1 MAKSN
6 QNPILIDPD
15 MKEIVES
22 FIIETKEIL
31 EKLDADLV
39 EMEKRPD
46 DNELLNSVFRHFHTI
61 KGTSSF
67 LGLDK
72 LTGVTHKGEDI
83 LNKLRKLEVS
93 LSASIMDALLLAYD
107 KMKSLLYS
115 IEEFQ
120 NEDIDVDDTIK
131 ELTDLISTLENGGVV
146 VEKKKPVKKSKKKY
160 AKSELNIDTNNTTE
174 TVVMSG
180 STEDKILEETE
191 DADGEHELPQV
202 ENKIVAVDK
211 SKQDTTK
218 KVENSIRVDVERLD
232 ELLNIVSELVLGRN
246 RLAQVNS
253 EFALENEGTKFS
265 RDLFDVTKQ
274 IDLMTNELQLVVMKT
289 RMIKIGKVFN
299 KFPRLVR
306 DLSRDAKKQIN
317 IVIKGEETELD
328 KTLIEEINDPLVHLI
343 RNSVDHGIENPETR
357 KANGKNPAGTLTLSA
372 AHEGNNI
379 IITIEDDGKG
389 IDPEVI
395 KAKVLQKGLISAE
408 RAKELTRQEILNL
421 IFLPGFSTAEVVTNI
436 SGRGVGMDVVKTNVT
451 KLRGIINIESNVGV
465 GTKII
470 IKLPLTLAIISGMI
484 VKVKDEQIVIPLN
497 TVLEVLRV
505 HRENIYSVNQ
515 RPVIKMRDSVLPLVS
530 VEEVLFG
537 AEEKDENR
545 IWQYVVVVGIAEK
558 RYGIKVDSL
567 VGQKEV
573 VIKSLGN
580 YFGKV
585 QGIAGSTIMGD
596 GSVVMIVDVN
606 ELLHKAEKLT

>member
-1 MAKSN
+1 MAKVN
-6 QNPILIDPD
+6 QNPMLIDPD

-22 FIIETKEIL
+22 FIVETKEIL
-31 EKLDADLV
+31 EKLDVDLV

-93 LSASIMDALLLAYD
+93 LNATIMDALLLAYD
-107 KMKSLLYS
+107 KMKALLNS
-115 IEEFQ
+115 IEEYQ
-120 NEDIDVDDTIK
+120 NEDIDVEATIK
-131 ELTDLISTLENGGVV
+131 DLTELIIALENGGVV
-146 VEKKKPVKKSKKKY
+146 VEKKKPAKKSRKKSSK
-160 AKSELNIDTNNTTE
+160 AENTIENKTEINSEL
-174 TVVMSG
+174 
-180 STEDKILEETE
+180 ILEVNAEINDDDEPE
-191 DADGEHELPQV
+191 DADEEQDSPQI
-202 ENKIVAVDK
+202 EIKASSADK
-211 SKQDTTK
+211 VKQDSSK

-265 RDLFDVTKQ
+265 RDLFDATKQ

-306 DLSRDAKKQIN
+306 DLSRDAKKQIE
-317 IVIKGEETELD
+317 IIIKGEETELD
-328 KTLIEEINDPLVHLI
+328 KTLIEEINDPLVHLV
-343 RNSVDHGIENPETR
+343 RNSVDHGVESPEIR
-357 KANGKNPAGTLTLSA
+357 KANGKNPVGTLTLSA
-372 AHEGNNI
+372 EHEGNNI

-389 IDPEVI
+389 IDPEII
-395 KAKVLQKGLISAE
+395 KAKVVEKGLISAE
-408 RAKELTRQEILNL
+408 KAKELTRQEILNL
-421 IFLPGFSTAEVVTNI
+421 IFIPGFSTAEVVTNI
-436 SGRGVGMDVVKTNVT
+436 SGRGVGMDVVKTNIT
-451 KLRGIINIESNVGV
+451 KLRGIINIESTVGV

-470 IKLPLTLAIISGMI
+470 IKLPLTLAIIPGMI
-484 VKVKDEQIVIPLN
+484 VKVKDQPIVIPLN

-537 AEEKDENR
+537 FEENDENKV
-545 IWQYVVVVGIAEK
+545 WQYVVVVGIAEK
-558 RYGIKVDSL
+558 SYGIKVDGL
-567 VGQKEV
+567 IGQKEV

-606 ELLHKAEKLT
+606 ELLHIAVK

>member
-1 MAKSN
+1 MAKVN
-6 QNPILIDPD
+6 QNPMLIDPD

-22 FIIETKEIL
+22 FIVETKEIL
-31 EKLDADLV
+31 EKLDVDLV

-93 LSASIMDALLLAYD
+93 LNATIMDALLLAYD
-107 KMKSLLYS
+107 KMKALLIS
-115 IEEFQ
+115 IEENQ
-120 NEDIDVDDTIK
+120 NEDIDVEKTIK
-131 ELTDLISTLENGGVV
+131 ELTELITALENGGVV
-146 VEKKKPVKKSKKKY
+146 VEKKKTTKKSSKKNSKIDN
-160 AKSELNIDTNNTTE
+160 AKENKVETNSE
-174 TVVMSG
+174 V
-180 STEDKILEETE
+180 ILETNAEINNDDEPE
-191 DADGEHELPQV
+191 DADEEQDAPQI
-202 ENKIVAVDK
+202 EIKAVSADK
-211 SKQDTTK
+211 VKQDTSK

-274 IDLMTNELQLVVMKT
+274 IDIMTNELQLVVMKT

-306 DLSRDAKKQIN
+306 DLSRDAKKQIE

-328 KTLIEEINDPLVHLI
+328 KTLIEEINDPLVHLV
-343 RNSVDHGIENPETR
+343 RNSVDHGIEKPETR
-357 KANGKNPAGTLTLSA
+357 IANGKNPVGRLILSA
-372 AHEGNNI
+372 EHEGNNI

-395 KAKVLQKGLISAE
+395 KAKVVEKGLISADK
-408 RAKELTRQEILNL
+408 AKELTRQEILNL
-421 IFLPGFSTAEVVTNI
+421 IFIPGFSTAEVVTNI
-436 SGRGVGMDVVKTNVT
+436 SGRGVGMDVVKTNIT
-451 KLRGIINIESNVGV
+451 KLRGIINIESTVGL

-470 IKLPLTLAIISGMI
+470 IKLPLTLAIIPGMI
-484 VKVKDEQIVIPLN
+484 VKVKDQPIVIPLN

-537 AEEKDENR
+537 FEENDQNKV
-545 IWQYVVVVGIAEK
+545 WQYVVVVGIAEK

-567 VGQKEV
+567 IGQKEV

-606 ELLHKAEKLT
+606 ELLHIAEK